1 MLLPVN
7 SDQFNHL
14 KFMKPTFNLPYVS
27 VYVFVLLTA
36 NDINSTLVQGRYVSV
51 HKTRTEAVDAASKLP
66 YPTFIQEEMLE
77 DVYNTRQVM
86 ESTYGH

>member
-1 MLLPVN
+1 
-7 SDQFNHL
+7 
-14 KFMKPTFNLPYVS
+14 MKPTFNLPYVS

-36 NDINSTLVQGRYVSV
+36 NDINGTQVPGRYISV
-51 HKTRTEAVDAASKLP
+51 HKTRTAAVEAASKLP

-77 DVYNTRQVM
+77 DVYNTKQVM